1 MKTIGIVGGGAS
13 GLVAGIVAARK
24 GAKVLIIEK
33 QNRIGKK
40 ILVTGNGRCNIT
52 NTYVKEKHFHTSSK
66 VDFFE
71 PIRKLDE
78 VKTLEFFNE
87 LGIISLVENNKVYP
101 LSEQATSVLEVLRI
115 ELDRLGVKIITDT
128 KVVDLYHGQS
138 KWHIV
143 GEHAE
148 TGKCKYQV
156 DKVIVATGGM
166 AGVAL
171 DHSMYDVLKK
181 LGHKMQPIF
190 PTLVHIVSSSKY
202 CKMMQGTRV
211 KGDISIYV
219 KGKLARKESGE
230 VLFTEDGLSGPPIF
244 QLSRI
249 AAECEVKNRACEVRL
264 DLYPNISEEDMISMM
279 YERIGRNPDK
289 TIEEMFIGWMH
300 KRVVIPVIKDADI
313 GSSSTLCQNLDYD
326 MILRLVQSIK
336 GLRFEVKG
344 TRNFK
349 FAQSTAGG
357 IDLEG
362 IDFETM
368 ESKILPGLYMTG
380 EVLDV
385 DGDCGGYNLQWA
397 WSTGYLAG
405 ECATR

>member
-13 GLVAGIVAARK
+13 GLVAGIVAART

-40 ILVTGNGRCNIT
+40 ILMTGNGRCNIT
-52 NTYVKEKHFHTSSK
+52 NTYVEKKHFHTSSK
-66 VDFFE
+66 VDFYN
-71 PIRKLDE
+71 PIYKMDE
-78 VKTLEFFNE
+78 VKILEFFEE
-87 LGIISLVENNKVYP
+87 LGIISLIENNKVYP
-101 LSEQATSVLEVLRI
+101 LSEQAASVLDVLRI
-115 ELDRLGVKIITDT
+115 ELERLGAAIITDT
-128 KVVDLYHGQS
+128 RVVDLYAKQS

-143 GEHAE
+143 GEHNE
-148 TGKCKYQV
+148 EGKHKYQV

-166 AGVAL
+166 AGITL
-171 DHSMYDVLKK
+171 DCGMYEILKS

-211 KGDISIYV
+211 KGAISIYV
-219 KGKLARKESGE
+219 KGKLARSESGE

-249 AAECEVKNRACEVRL
+249 ASECEAKHKACEVKL
-264 DLYPNISEEDMISMM
+264 DLCPNISEEDMIGMM
-279 YERIGRNPDK
+279 YERIGKNPDK

-313 GSSSTLCQNLDYD
+313 GSSTTLCQNLDYD

-344 TRNFK
+344 TRSFK

-362 IDFETM
+362 VDFETM
-368 ESKILPGLYMTG
+368 ESKVASGLYMTG
-380 EVLDV
+380 ELLDV

-405 ECATR
+405 KSAAR